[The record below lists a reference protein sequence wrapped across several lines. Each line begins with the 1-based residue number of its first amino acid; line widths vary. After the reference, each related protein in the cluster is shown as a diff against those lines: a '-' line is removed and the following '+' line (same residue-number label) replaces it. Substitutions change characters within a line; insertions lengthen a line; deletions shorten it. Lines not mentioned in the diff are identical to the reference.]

1 MIDELKLFAAV
12 GVGGSIG
19 AMARYGVGRVADI
32 FFGHGFPAG
41 TLIVNVVGSF
51 FMGLLVQWLSQRQGA
66 ELFRLFLGVG
76 VLGAFTT
83 FSTFS
88 LDIVNL
94 VRERIEI
101 SSVIYLLASVI
112 GAISALLL
120 GIVVGRSLS

>member
-1 MIDELKLFAAV
+1 
-12 GVGGSIG
+12 
-19 AMARYGVGRVADI
+19 MARYGVGRVADI

-112 GAISALLL
+112 GAIGALLL